1 LLFAQRSILRIIHI
15 TQKYYPH
22 LPEEECEYHYNFALG
37 ICSFAE
43 KKYYEAAQYFEQVY
57 TNKKIQFIH
66 INRRWG
72 FMSRYHYLSN
82 KTILFN
88 YLDSWRKQLSAISS
102 EHSNAAQQ
110 IKLFIS
116 FANKLLKAN
125 LPAEKKKLLTAL
137 QQQKHFAGKDWIEG
151 ELASPKRKPA
161 KI

>member
-1 LLFAQRSILRIIHI
+1 MKLHNILSRHTPIKRFSLFIL
-15 TQKYYPH
+15 T
-22 LPEEECEYHYNFALG
+22 G
-37 ICSFAE
+37 VG
-43 KKYYEAAQYFEQVY
+43 VY
-57 TNKKIQFIH
+57 
-66 INRRWG
+66 
-72 FMSRYHYLSN
+72 MSRYHYLSN